1 MSEIQHE
8 VLFTFIY
15 FFIIVVSA
23 QLLSLLWNK
32 ISARFS
38 SGLLPSILKDI
49 RVPVY
54 YLILIGGFYLVLQ
67 RLFIFPE
74 LGKSVGI
81 KFISGIF
88 YSATVLL
95 ISYLVYAV
103 FKVFIDWYLEKIA
116 PRTETHLDEEFL
128 PLLNRLL
135 KILIFFIA
143 VIIILSH
150 FKVNITGFLAT
161 AGIASLAVA
170 FAAQETLANLIA
182 GFTIMVDK
190 PFRLGDRVQLP
201 SGEIGDV
208 VEIGLRSTKIL
219 SFDHNIIVIPNSEVT
234 KAQLVNYSYPNPRF
248 KIRSTLGVAYGS
260 DMEKVKRIL
269 QEILNKN
276 PSVLDDPPP
285 QVFFTEFGDSSLNL
299 LIVYWIS
306 DYRDKFRI
314 IDEINM
320 EIDRKFSEE
329 GIVIPFPQRDIHII
343 PPQES

>member
-1 MSEIQHE
+1 
-8 VLFTFIY
+8 
-15 FFIIVVSA
+15 
-23 QLLSLLWNK
+23 
-32 ISARFS
+32 
-38 SGLLPSILKDI
+38 
-49 RVPVY
+49 
-54 YLILIGGFYLVLQ
+54 VLQ

-208 VEIGLRSTKIL
+208 VDIGLRSTKIL